1 MTLSEIAAKHH
12 TDKETAHHYCG
23 LYDLLFSKWRN
34 KRVHLLE
41 IGCQFGCSAKT
52 WIEYFGNAQITMID
66 AVDNG
71 VNEEGFTFL
80 LGDAYSDYML
90 GRLTPPYDILIDD
103 GSHIPSDQMYFVEHY
118 LNFLR
123 HDGLGVVEDVLS
135 RDVIPQLESVLPKG
149 FSSTSV
155 EMSKG
160 ASLVDSRLFI
170 AYRTYVE
177 HPHPNGP
184 AR

>member
-1 MTLSEIAAKHH
+1 MTLPEIAAKHQ

-23 LYDLLFSKWRN
+23 LYDLLFSRWRK

-41 IGCQFGCSAKT
+41 IGCQFGCSART

-66 AVDNG
+66 TVDNR
-71 VNEEGFTFL
+71 VNQDQFELL
-80 LGDAYSDYML
+80 LGNAYDESML
-90 GRLTPPYDILIDD
+90 GRLKPPYDIIIDD
-103 GSHIPSDQMYFVEHY
+103 GSHAPSDQRYFVEHY
-118 LNFLR
+118 LPMLR
-123 HDGLGVVEDVLS
+123 HDGIGVVEDVLS

-149 FSSTSV
+149 LSSTSV

-170 AYRTYVE
+170 AWRQ
-177 HPHPNGP
+177 
-184 AR
+184 